1 MADAGLRLSVE
12 GEKEFKAS
20 LKAIDEQM
28 KLNRAETKLA
38 TEQYKL
44 NNDSID
50 ALVSK
55 QKLLA
60 DAMEM
65 QGQKVS
71 LLENK
76 YNESAKA
83 YGETDSR
90 VVTLKKSL
98 LEASAAMTKI
108 TAEYEANND
117 VLKQQREA
125 YDDNIN
131 AYELT
136 GLSIDE
142 LRGKVE
148 EYEASAKASKE
159 ELKAVAK
166 ELETGAG
173 KTKDL
178 AAQQANLKK
187 QNDILNSSIAD
198 QEKKIELLNAE
209 MKIAEA
215 RFGAQSKEVS
225 EYREKIVAASSEVAE
240 MKKHVEENAEAL
252 ENSGDSGKKLQD
264 ALEKISEYTG
274 IKIPEGI
281 TKMAG
286 GFDVASVAA
295 GGILTAVIGV
305 GKKVGEIFK
314 ETLDWADKLNQSAQ
328 EMDIDTEAYQSL
340 EYAAAKLGVSMDT
353 VQDAL
358 KEINNRA
365 GETDKIIKDQI
376 GSLDNFSQAT
386 DEQKKAVYEAM
397 EQWDE
402 LGVSIY
408 DTTTGQL
415 RPAKDIMYDLI
426 DAYGKMSNQTE
437 KAYKMNDMFGE
448 SYRKLNPFINA
459 GTDLLRKFEQEAY
472 DVGYVMESELVSKAD
487 LAANAF
493 EMLGKRVK
501 AALRNFVMGTT
512 NNRNDPVG
520 DLLDFFKTLFGIKGN
535 AYGTQNFPGGLTWV
549 GEKGPELVE
558 LPTGSKVY
566 PNGVMPQSVGNSVNN
581 YYVTIDA
588 ARVKEFNDIV
598 RIAQTERQ
606 STRMGYTGG

>member
-166 ELETGAG
+166 ELETGSG

-252 ENSGDSGKKLQD
+252 ESSGDSGNKLQD

-286 GFDVASVAA
+286 GFDGASVAA

-305 GKKVGEIFK
+305 GKIVGEIF
-314 ETLDWADKLNQSAQ
+314 
-328 EMDIDTEAYQSL
+328 
-340 EYAAAKLGVSMDT
+340 
-353 VQDAL
+353 
-358 KEINNRA
+358 
-365 GETDKIIKDQI
+365 
-376 GSLDNFSQAT
+376 
-386 DEQKKAVYEAM
+386 
-397 EQWDE
+397 
-402 LGVSIY
+402 
-408 DTTTGQL
+408 
-415 RPAKDIMYDLI
+415 
-426 DAYGKMSNQTE
+426 
-437 KAYKMNDMFGE
+437 
-448 SYRKLNPFINA
+448 
-459 GTDLLRKFEQEAY
+459 
-472 DVGYVMESELVSKAD
+472 
-487 LAANAF
+487 
-493 EMLGKRVK
+493 
-501 AALRNFVMGTT
+501 
-512 NNRNDPVG
+512 
-520 DLLDFFKTLFGIKGN
+520 
-535 AYGTQNFPGGLTWV
+535 
-549 GEKGPELVE
+549 
-558 LPTGSKVY
+558 
-566 PNGVMPQSVGNSVNN
+566 
-581 YYVTIDA
+581 
-588 ARVKEFNDIV
+588 
-598 RIAQTERQ
+598 
-606 STRMGYTGG
+606 